1 MVSKNGKKEM
11 PVKSLKLRKMLRER
25 MHVLVTE
32 KNNEGTSF
40 IDFFITPSTAYVS
53 ELVLETWT
61 SRRSRILQAQ
71 LHPYRSHDPSQY
83 YHV

>member
-1 MVSKNGKKEM
+1 M
-11 PVKSLKLRKMLRER
+11 PLKSLKLRKLLREW

-32 KNNEGTSF
+32 KNNKGTSL

-53 ELVLETWT
+53 ESVLETWT
-61 SRRSRILQAQ
+61 SRRSCILQAQ
-71 LHPYRSHDPSQY
+71 LRPYRSHDPSQY